1 MEEAMEKPRISYTA
15 LSAYERCPLSYRF
28 QYVDGLAPEVTPHL
42 VFGRAVHAALQW
54 FYDRDVPVP
63 PSLDEL
69 LLYLEGCWSRE
80 GFSSEEESH
89 LFLEHARAVLSC
101 FYRHNA
107 DSFRLPVAVEHRF
120 ELDMGDIWLTGVIDR
135 VDRHDDGRYEV
146 LDYKTNR
153 RLPELSKLK
162 EDLQLPIYQIACRQV
177 FGINPAKLTFYFVVP
192 NQRYSTRPLDEES
205 LERVARLRDVGSR
218 IAQGEFPAR
227 PGRLCPWCDYYD
239 ICPEG
244 KGSQDVE
251 SSFIS
256 RYRALLRRK
265 KALERMIGELEEE
278 MRALGLDFSGEEEC
292 LANPL

>member
-1 MEEAMEKPRISYTA
+1 MGKPRLSYTA

-42 VFGRAVHAALQW
+42 VFGRAVHSALQW

-63 PSLDEL
+63 PTLEEL
-69 LLYLEGCWSRE
+69 LSYLESCWSEE
-80 GFSSEEESH
+80 GFSSREESL
-89 LFLEHARAVLSC
+89 LFLDHAREVISC
-101 FYRHNA
+101 FYRHNV
-107 DSFRLPVAVEHRF
+107 DSYRLPVAVEHRF
-120 ELDMGDIWLTGVIDR
+120 ELDMGDILLTGVIDR
-135 VDRHDDGRYEV
+135 VDRHEDGRYEV

-162 EDLQLPIYQIACRQV
+162 GDLQLPIYQIACRQV
-177 FGINPAKLTFYFVVP
+177 FGINPSKLTFYFVVP
-192 NQRYSTRPLDEES
+192 NQRYSTRPMDEES
-205 LERVARLRDVGSR
+205 LRVVMARLKEVGSR

-244 KGSQDVE
+244 QREPSGEQPLLA
-251 SSFIS
+251 

-265 KALERMIGELEEE
+265 RALEKMIEELEEE
-278 MRALGLDFSGEEEC
+278 MRDQGLAFIDGDDEIPTDLC
-292 LANPL
+292 